1 MQMDNNIQHIL
12 GLDLGTNS
20 IGWALVEIDHVKH
33 VVRIMMM
40 GSRII
45 PMSPSEIAKFE
56 NGGHMDS
63 AAAARRKFKQPRR
76 MNERFILRRDRLNY
90 VLNLYSMLPSH
101 YKLEID
107 FETPEGLHSGKFKPG
122 KEPKIAYQLNKEKHK
137 DGKRDKYDFL
147 FQDQYEK
154 MEKDLKQKNPHL
166 RHHYIPKDWT
176 LYYLRKK
183 ALTEEITLEQL
194 SWVLHSFNK
203 KRGYEKVEGAD
214 DDANDAETRIC
225 SVTDIKA
232 DNNLYTIQLT
242 DENNPSW
249 HFTYQ
254 QESSRPMASVGDFK
268 QVEIESYYD
277 DEGNYDEGKTKFV
290 LKEIISLQAVQCN
303 SDGKKFQVV
312 FDNGWECHMGKLLQT
327 NTPSTLICTEE
338 YRFDGLLKKRSV
350 ILVEEKDKKE
360 NWAYI
365 KLGTETQIAKYN
377 REHGTRG
384 VASYFYDNLLSNNPD
399 RLHTK
404 IIGGLVESID
414 RTFYHDEVVAIL
426 TQQAKYH
433 NDFSDHYQE
442 AVEGLYPHNE
452 GYRNLLMQQSFAQ
465 LVADDILFYQRELK
479 SKKSEINDCRF
490 EEYKYKTKDG
500 KEVVRPAKA
509 AHTANPYHQEFR
521 IWKFINQLRIL
532 EEPNE
537 EHASPL
543 DVTEQYLTPENKND
557 IKAALFDE
565 FQKHKT
571 IKVSVLKKPFFKLPN
586 KGKGFTWKNY
596 PSDHE
601 EKGNETRYEFMTRLR
616 RVKNLDWEKFLNAKH
631 LDNGKP
637 VTNEYML
644 WHFFYSVKRKNQ
656 RSKGLP
662 TLIARLLSNAKMS
675 QIFCDEIV
683 KQFSTF
689 GSYKSQYGAYSE
701 KALLKLLPLMRCG
714 KYWDPEAVTRITG
727 DVDDKEC
734 QGMIE
739 QGSDEH
745 KGAVDI
751 VYQEK
756 LLNLNKERWLSP
768 ADIHQYLKKGFK
780 KNSLKNPVVE
790 KVVCEMLNVVHDI
803 WEYNLQCDAN
813 FRFDEIHIELGRELK
828 RTPKQKATDVKT
840 NKENQRANH
849 RAELLLR
856 ELGLNSKSPFL
867 REKYRIYEDCIM
879 SRIRFDKKE
888 MVYSFVDE
896 DGNTQKVTK
905 GDILTWQNDMAEF
918 CKNKKTYILWLDRRF
933 SSPYTGLEIRFK
945 EIFDREKYEREHT
958 FPQERVTLNSL
969 KNLFMCETAI
979 NKAKTAMTGME
990 FIKKNGGKMVKGFR
1004 ILTEA
1009 QYRLWVDDN
1018 VHDPQR
1024 REILLSEQIPDRF
1037 TDNQL
1042 NNTRYIS
1049 RLASTLLSRIVRT
1062 EKEQGD
1068 RAVGMVT
1075 VNGSVTAM
1083 LRRDWSMGEVWN
1095 ELIAPRFQRMNS
1107 EIEKLTGEPSCFF
1120 GQEREI
1126 DGKMV
1131 FIPDVPEQLRDGF
1144 EKKRIDHRHHAL
1156 DALVVALTHRSH
1168 INYINNV
1175 AGSKDS
1181 EEALKIRKKLKQKYT
1196 ITKTLKDKSKETR
1209 FLPPAQYKEDGKVI
1223 SYKYAYTRQD
1233 GKTVTFPQFDKVV
1246 LEALCDT
1253 LVTFKQNTRIMSPR
1267 QNVYQH
1273 WDEEKG
1279 RIVTMQEE
1287 GLKDKRKWCFRQE
1300 ITPTTTIYGQRIV
1313 NGEKYLQ
1320 TKWNH
1325 SLESFASI
1333 PKGEIDGAIE
1343 AIADVA
1349 IQKTLTKYLKEQCG
1363 GDPTLAFSQEGIA
1376 YLNEH
1381 ISEFTPNQK
1390 SHMPIYKISMR
1401 KRSEKGHPLSPNVG
1415 VKSRQFADGNPNV
1428 LCYFYPDKVLVK
1440 TIDMIINGREMPV
1453 GHAFTLCP
1461 NELVYVPTESEQKR
1475 ADALTKRKELTAKE
1489 VGQKT
1494 LNPNNFYRAVSFD
1507 PEKNMSKVWVTP
1519 ATVAQMIVNTVFD
1532 ADGTLKDKEAKDLQI
1547 KGEYSVK
1554 TDKKKSM
1561 QGLFTDKTIRD
1572 VCWKVVL
1579 NRLGQIDY
1587 FITCNGQKIMR

>member
-1 MQMDNNIQHIL
+1 MSKEIQHIL

-20 IGWALVEIDHVKH
+20 IGWALIEIDHLRRIVH
-33 VVRIMMM
+33 IMML

-45 PMSPSEIAKFE
+45 PMASSEISKFE
-56 NGGHMDS
+56 NGSHLDS
-63 AAAARRKFKQPRR
+63 AAAKRRSYKQPRR

-90 VLNLYSMLPSH
+90 VLNLYSMLPVH

-107 FETPEGLHSGKFKPG
+107 FETTEGLHSGKFKYG
-122 KEPKIAYQLNKEKHK
+122 KEPKIAYRINEERHK
-137 DGKRDKYDFL
+137 DGRRDKYDFI
-147 FQDQYEK
+147 FQDQYDE
-154 MEKDLKQKNPHL
+154 MVKDLKQKHPHL
-166 RHHYIPKDWT
+166 RHNYIPKDWT

-203 KRGYEKVEGAD
+203 KRGYEKVEGVY
-214 DDANDAETRIC
+214 DDAKDAETRIC

-232 DNNLYTIQLT
+232 DGNHYTIQLT

-254 QESSRPMASVGDFK
+254 QESSHPMASIGDFK
-268 QVEIESYYD
+268 QMEIESSYD
-277 DEGNYDEGKTKFV
+277 DEGNYDEGKTKYII
-290 LKEIISLQAVQCN
+290 KEIISLQAVQCN
-303 SDGKKFQVV
+303 AEGKKFQAV
-312 FDNGWECHMGKLLQT
+312 FDNGWECQLGKLLQT

-338 YRFDGLLKKRSV
+338 YRHDGTMKSRSV
-350 ILVEEKDKKE
+350 TLVEEKDKKK

-365 KLGTETQIAKYN
+365 KLGTETRIAKYN

-384 VASYFYDNLLSNNPD
+384 VASYIYDNLLSDNHD

-433 NDFSDHYQE
+433 NDFSDHYRE

-452 GYRNLLMQQSFAQ
+452 GHRHLLMQQSFAQ

-479 SKKSEINDCRF
+479 SKKSEIDNCRF
-490 EEYKYKTKDG
+490 EEYKYETKDG

-521 IWKFINQLRIL
+521 IWKFINQLRIY

-543 DVTEQYLTPENKND
+543 DVTEQYLTPENKNEV
-557 IKAALFDE
+557 KAALFDE

-571 IKVSVLKKPFFKLPN
+571 IKLSVLKKAFFKLPY
-586 KGKGFTWKNY
+586 KGKGFTWNY

-616 RVKNLDWEKFLNAKH
+616 KVKDFDWEKFLNATH

-637 VTNEYML
+637 VSNEYML
-644 WHFFYSVKRKNQ
+644 WHFFYSVKLKRQ

-662 TLIARLLSNAKMS
+662 TLIGRLLSYAQMS
-675 QIFCDEIV
+675 QDFCDEIV

-701 KALLKLLPLMRCG
+701 KALLKLLPMMRCG
-714 KYWDPEAVTRITG
+714 KYWDAKAVEKITG
-727 DVDDKEC
+727 VVNDKDC

-739 QGSDEH
+739 EGSDERN
-745 KGAVDI
+745 GAVNIAYGD
-751 VYQEK
+751 K
-756 LLNLNKERWLSP
+756 LLALNKERWQSP
-768 ADIHQYLKKGFK
+768 HDIRQYLKKGFK
-780 KNSLKNPVVE
+780 KNSLKNPIVK
-790 KVVCEMLNVVHDI
+790 KVVREMLNVVHDI
-803 WEYNLQCDAN
+803 WQYNLQRDAN
-813 FRFDEIHIELGRELK
+813 FHFDEIHVELGRELK
-828 RTPKQKATDVKT
+828 KSPNQKANDVKT
-840 NKENQRANH
+840 IKENQRANH

-856 ELGLNSKSPFL
+856 KLGLNDKSPFL
-867 REKYRIYEDCIM
+867 REKYRIYEDCIK
-879 SRIRFDKKE
+879 SAIRFDKKDTE
-888 MVYSFVDE
+888 YSFVDE
-896 DGNTQKVTK
+896 DGTTQMVSN
-905 GDILTWQNDMAEF
+905 GDILKWQNDMDEF
-918 CKNKKTYILWLDRRF
+918 RKNMKTYMLWLDKRF
-933 SSPYTGLEIRFK
+933 SSPYTGLEISFK
-945 EIFDREKYEREHT
+945 DIFDRTKYEREHT

-990 FIKKNGGKMVKGFR
+990 FIKEKGGKLVKGFR
-1004 ILTEA
+1004 VLTEE
-1009 QYRLWVDDN
+1009 QYRKWVDDN

-1024 REILLSEQIPDRF
+1024 REILLSEQIPNRF

-1049 RLASTLLSRIVRT
+1049 RLATTLLSRIVRT
-1062 EKEQGD
+1062 EEEQGA
-1068 RAVGMVT
+1068 RAAGIVT
-1075 VNGSVTAM
+1075 VNGSVTSM
-1083 LRRDWSMGEVWN
+1083 LRHDWRMGEVWN
-1095 ELIAPRFQRMNS
+1095 ELIAPRFLRMNR
-1107 EIEKLTGEPSCFF
+1107 EIEKLTGEPSCLF

-1156 DALVVALTHRSH
+1156 DALVVALTHRNH
-1168 INYINNV
+1168 NNYINNV

-1181 EEALKIRKKLKQKYT
+1181 EGALEMRKALKQKYT
-1196 ITKTLKDKSKETR
+1196 ITKTLKDKTKETR
-1209 FLPPAQYKEDGKVI
+1209 FLPPAQYKECGKVI
-1223 SYKYAYTRQD
+1223 SYKYTYTRQD
-1233 GKTVTFPQFDKVV
+1233 GKAVTSAQFDKVV
-1246 LEALCDT
+1246 LEALFNT
-1253 LVTFKQNTRIMSPR
+1253 LVTFKRNARIMSPR

-1279 RIVTMQEE
+1279 RIVTIQEE
-1287 GLKDKRKWCFRQE
+1287 GLKDRRKWCFRQE

-1313 NGEKYLQ
+1313 EGETYLQ

-1333 PKGEIDGAIE
+1333 SKDKIEGAIE
-1343 AIADVA
+1343 AIADVT
-1349 IQKTLTKYLKEQCG
+1349 IQKTLTKYLNGHCD
-1363 GDPTLAFSQEGIA
+1363 GDPALAFSQEGIA

-1381 ISEFTPNQK
+1381 ISEFTPK
-1390 SHMPIYKISMR
+1390 HKPHMPIYKVSMR
-1401 KRSEKGHPLSPNVG
+1401 KRSEKGHPLSRNGG
-1415 VKSRQFADGNPNV
+1415 VKSHQYADGNTNA
-1428 LCYFYPDKVLVK
+1428 LCYFYHDKVLVK
-1440 TIDMIINGREMPV
+1440 TIDMIINGRKMPE
-1453 GHAFTLCP
+1453 GHAFTLYP
-1461 NELVYVPTESEQKR
+1461 NELVYVPTDVEQKR
-1475 ADALTKRKELTAKE
+1475 LAKLGSRKEA
-1489 VGQKT
+1489 T
-1494 LNPNNFYRAVSFD
+1494 LDELGLKSLGSDRFYRVSKFD
-1507 PEKNMSKVWVTP
+1507 QGSGTTNLYVAP
-1519 ATVAQMIVNTVFD
+1519 AAYAQM
-1532 ADGTLKDKEAKDLQI
+1532 LL
-1547 KGEYSVK
+1547 
-1554 TDKKKSM
+1554 DKKIDYKGNLVDSGM
-1561 QGLFTDKTIRD
+1561 KGIQGELSLNRKFCDDSRELEHGRLVRD

-1579 NRLGQIDY
+1579 NSLGQIVKL
-1587 FITCNGQKIMR
+1587 ITRTGIEIVP